1 MPPSRHRRLPADRR
15 GRRRTPPV
23 AASGGFNNRWLLV
36 AFAAIAVV
44 FVIALL
50 VPVFLPLIG
59 GGGRAGT
66 GSADAYIPGI
76 GRQVEVAG
84 DVAHFPDTLDIT
96 AVVPEGYHTVDPDDP
111 NVAIP
116 PTSGRHWDRWA
127 SCGFYTEPVPDE
139 RIVHN
144 MEHGNIIVSYNLT
157 DPAAIDALKAA
168 YEAIDLT
175 TAWGV
180 ARPYDGIAEGA
191 VALTTWGV
199 VDGPMVGVD
208 AARIERFFD
217 AYAGKLGPE
226 FPNGAPCTQGGVMNP
241 AG

>member
-1 MPPSRHRRLPADRR
+1 MKVRLTPAALLAAAIILMTLPAC
-15 GRRRTPPV
+15 GG
-23 AASGGFNNRWLLV
+23 AAPESLPSPSP
-36 AFAAIAVV
+36 AAMTTAV
-44 FVIALL
+44 
-50 VPVFLPLIG
+50 
-59 GGGRAGT
+59 
-66 GSADAYIPGI
+66 AYIPGI

-84 DVAHFPDTLDIT
+84 DAAHFPNNLDIT
-96 AVVPEGYHTVDPDDP
+96 AVAPKGYLTVDPDDP
-111 NVAIP
+111 SVAIP

-157 DPAAIDALKAA
+157 DQAEIDALKAA

-175 TAWGV
+175 AAWGV

-208 AARIERFFD
+208 AARIKRFFD
-217 AYAGKLGPE
+217 AYADKLGPE
-226 FPNGAPCTQGGVMNP
+226 FPNGAPCTQGGVP
-241 AG
+241 

>member
-1 MPPSRHRRLPADRR
+1 MKLRLTPAALPA
-15 GRRRTPPV
+15 
-23 AASGGFNNRWLLV
+23 
-36 AFAAIAVV
+36 AAIILMTLPACEGGVPEALPSPSATPSAV
-44 FVIALL
+44 
-50 VPVFLPLIG
+50 
-59 GGGRAGT
+59 
-66 GSADAYIPGI
+66 SAAYIDGI
-76 GRQVEVAG
+76 GRQVEIA
-84 DVAHFPDTLDIT
+84 DDAAHFPDNLDIT
-96 AVVPEGYHTVDPDDP
+96 AVVPEGYMTVDPDDP

-157 DPAAIDALKAA
+157 DPAEIDALKAA
-168 YEAIDLT
+168 YESIDLT
-175 TAWGV
+175 AAWGV

-226 FPNGAPCTQGGVMNP
+226 FPNGAPCTQGGVP
-241 AG
+241 

>member
-1 MPPSRHRRLPADRR
+1 MKVRLTPVALLAAAVILMTLPACE
-15 GRRRTPPV
+15 GV
-23 AASGGFNNRWLLV
+23 ALE
-36 AFAAIAVV
+36 
-44 FVIALL
+44 ALL
-50 VPVFLPLIG
+50 SPSTTP
-59 GGGRAGT
+59 
-66 GSADAYIPGI
+66 SAVSIAYIDGI
-76 GRQVEVAG
+76 GRLVEIAG

-96 AVVPEGYHTVDPDDP
+96 AVVPEGYMTVDPDDP

-157 DPAAIDALKAA
+157 NQAEIDALKAA
-168 YEAIDLT
+168 YEDIDLT
-175 TAWGV
+175 AAWGV

-208 AARIERFFD
+208 AGRIERFFD

-226 FPNGAPCTQGGVMNP
+226 FPNGAPCTQGGVP
-241 AG
+241 

>member
-1 MPPSRHRRLPADRR
+1 M
-15 GRRRTPPV
+15 TT
-23 AASGGFNNRWLLV
+23 AAS
-36 AFAAIAVV
+36 
-44 FVIALL
+44 
-50 VPVFLPLIG
+50 
-59 GGGRAGT
+59 T
-66 GSADAYIPGI
+66 YIPGI

-84 DVAHFPDTLDIT
+84 DVAHFPDNLDIT
-96 AVVPEGYHTVDPDDP
+96 AVVPEGYLTVDPDDP
-111 NVAIP
+111 SVAIP

-157 DPAAIDALKAA
+157 DQAEIDALKAA
-168 YEAIDLT
+168 YESIDLT
-175 TAWGV
+175 AAWGV

-208 AARIERFFD
+208 AARIGRFFD

-226 FPNGAPCTQGGVMNP
+226 FPNGAPCTQGGVP
-241 AG
+241 

>member
-1 MPPSRHRRLPADRR
+1 MASGRGVIASLGGNNRVAMKLRLRPAALLAATVILMTLPAC
-15 GRRRTPPV
+15 
-23 AASGGFNNRWLLV
+23 
-36 AFAAIAVV
+36 
-44 FVIALL
+44 
-50 VPVFLPLIG
+50 G
-59 GGGRAGT
+59 GGAPEAPPLPSPSPAAMT
-66 GSADAYIPGI
+66 TAVAYIPGI
-76 GRQVEVAG
+76 GRQIEVAG
-84 DVAHFPDTLDIT
+84 DVGHFPDNLDIT

-157 DPAAIDALKAA
+157 DQAEIDALKAA

-175 TAWGV
+175 ADWGV

-226 FPNGAPCTQGGVMNP
+226 FPNGAPCTQGGVP
-241 AG
+241 

>member
-1 MPPSRHRRLPADRR
+1 MRLRLTPAALLAAAVILMTLPACE
-15 GRRRTPPV
+15 GV
-23 AASGGFNNRWLLV
+23 ALE
-36 AFAAIAVV
+36 
-44 FVIALL
+44 ALL
-50 VPVFLPLIG
+50 SP
-59 GGGRAGT
+59 
-66 GSADAYIPGI
+66 SATPSAVSVAYIDGI

-84 DVAHFPDTLDIT
+84 DVGHFPDTLDIT

-111 NVAIP
+111 SVAIP

-157 DPAAIDALKAA
+157 DPAEIDALKAA

-175 TAWGV
+175 AAWGV

-199 VDGPMVGVD
+199 VDGPMAGVD

-226 FPNGAPCTQGGVMNP
+226 FPNGAPCTQGGVP
-241 AG
+241 

>member
-1 MPPSRHRRLPADRR
+1 MKLRLKPAALL
-15 GRRRTPPV
+15 V
-23 AASGGFNNRWLLV
+23 AAIILLALV

-50 VPVFLPLIG
+50 APVFLPLIG
-59 GGGRAGT
+59 GGGGRADT
-66 GSADAYIPGI
+66 GSADEYDEYIDGI
-76 GRQVEVAG
+76 GRQVAIAG
-84 DVAHFPDTLDIT
+84 DAAHFPDTLDIT
-96 AVVPEGYHTVDPDDP
+96 AVVPGGYITVDPDDSS
-111 NVAIP
+111 VAIP

-157 DPAAIDALKAA
+157 DQAEIDDLKAA
-168 YEAIDLT
+168 YDAIDLT
-175 TAWGV
+175 AAWGV

>member
-1 MPPSRHRRLPADRR
+1 MKLRLTPA
-15 GRRRTPPV
+15 G
-23 AASGGFNNRWLLV
+23 LLT
-36 AFAAIAVV
+36 AAIILMTLTACEGVALE
-44 FVIALL
+44 ALL
-50 VPVFLPLIG
+50 SP
-59 GGGRAGT
+59 
-66 GSADAYIPGI
+66 SATPSAVSIAYIDGI
-76 GRQVEVAG
+76 GRRVEIAG
-84 DVAHFPDTLDIT
+84 DAAHFPDTLDIT
-96 AVVPEGYHTVDPDDP
+96 AVVPEGYITVDPDDSS
-111 NVAIP
+111 VAIP

-157 DPAAIDALKAA
+157 DQAEIDALKAA

-226 FPNGAPCTQGGVMNP
+226 FPNGAPCTQGGVP
-241 AG
+241 

>member
-23 AASGGFNNRWLLV
+23 ATGGGFNSKWLLA
-36 AFAAIAVV
+36 AFAIIAVV

-59 GGGRAGT
+59 GGGRADT

-76 GRQVEVAG
+76 GRQIEIAG
-84 DVAHFPDTLDIT
+84 NVDHFRDDVNIG
-96 AVVPEGYHTVDPDDP
+96 AVVPDGYRTVDDDG
-111 NVAIP
+111 VAIP

-157 DPAAIDALKAA
+157 EQADIDALRAA
-168 YEAIDLT
+168 YDGIDLT
-175 TAWGV
+175 RQWGV
-180 ARPYDGIAEGA
+180 ARPYDGIAEGT

-199 VDGPMVGVD
+199 VDGPIDGID
-208 AARIERFFD
+208 PARIALFFES
-217 AYAGKLGPE
+217 YAGKLGPE

>member
-1 MPPSRHRRLPADRR
+1 MASGRGVIASLGGNNRVAMKLRLTPAALLAARIILMTLPACGGGALESPPSPAA
-15 GRRRTPPV
+15 TPSP
-23 AASGGFNNRWLLV
+23 AAMTT
-36 AFAAIAVV
+36 AV
-44 FVIALL
+44 
-50 VPVFLPLIG
+50 
-59 GGGRAGT
+59 
-66 GSADAYIPGI
+66 AYIPGI
-76 GRQVEVAG
+76 GRQVEVAS
-84 DVAHFPDTLDIT
+84 DPAHFPDTLDIT
-96 AVVPEGYHTVDPDDP
+96 AVVPEGHLTVDPDDP
-111 NVAIP
+111 SAAIP

-157 DPAAIDALKAA
+157 DPAEIDALKAA
-168 YEAIDLT
+168 YQVIDLT
-175 TAWGV
+175 AAWGV

-208 AARIERFFD
+208 AERMERFFD

-226 FPNGAPCTQGGVMNP
+226 FPNGAPCTQGGVP
-241 AG
+241 

>member
-1 MPPSRHRRLPADRR
+1 MKVRLPPA
-15 GRRRTPPV
+15 V
-23 AASGGFNNRWLLV
+23 FLA
-36 AFAAIAVV
+36 AAIILMTLPACEGVALEVLLSPSATPSAVS
-44 FVIALL
+44 IAH
-50 VPVFLPLIG
+50 I
-59 GGGRAGT
+59 
-66 GSADAYIPGI
+66 DGI
-76 GRQVEVAG
+76 GRQIEVAG

-111 NVAIP
+111 SVAIP
-116 PTSGRHWDRWA
+116 PTSGRHWNRWA

-157 DPAAIDALKAA
+157 DQAEIDDLKAA
-168 YEAIDLT
+168 YESIDLT
-175 TAWGV
+175 AAWGV
-180 ARPYDGIAEGA
+180 ARPYEGIAEGA

-226 FPNGAPCTQGGVMNP
+226 FPNGAPCTQGGVP
-241 AG
+241 

>member
-1 MPPSRHRRLPADRR
+1 MKLRLTPAALLAAAVILMTLPAC
-15 GRRRTPPV
+15 
-23 AASGGFNNRWLLV
+23 
-36 AFAAIAVV
+36 
-44 FVIALL
+44 
-50 VPVFLPLIG
+50 G
-59 GGGRAGT
+59 GGAPEAPPLPSPSPAAT
-66 GSADAYIPGI
+66 PSPAAMTTAVAYIPGI
-76 GRQVEVAG
+76 GRQVEIAG
-84 DVAHFPDTLDIT
+84 DAAHFPDNLDIT
-96 AVVPEGYHTVDPDDP
+96 AVAPEGYLTVDPDDP
-111 NVAIP
+111 SVAIP

-157 DPAAIDALKAA
+157 DPAEIDALKAA
-168 YEAIDLT
+168 YESIDLT
-175 TAWGV
+175 AAWGV

-226 FPNGAPCTQGGVMNP
+226 FPNGAPCTQGGVP
-241 AG
+241 

>member
-1 MPPSRHRRLPADRR
+1 MKLRLTPAALPA
-15 GRRRTPPV
+15 
-23 AASGGFNNRWLLV
+23 
-36 AFAAIAVV
+36 AAIILMTLTACEGVALE
-44 FVIALL
+44 ALL
-50 VPVFLPLIG
+50 SP
-59 GGGRAGT
+59 
-66 GSADAYIPGI
+66 SATPSAVSIAYIPGI

-84 DVAHFPDTLDIT
+84 DAAHFPDNLDIT
-96 AVVPEGYHTVDPDDP
+96 AVAPEGYLTVDPDDP
-111 NVAIP
+111 SVAIP
-116 PTSGRHWDRWA
+116 PTSGRHWARWA

-157 DPAAIDALKAA
+157 DPAEIDALKAA
-168 YEAIDLT
+168 YESIDLT
-175 TAWGV
+175 AAWGV

-208 AARIERFFD
+208 KDRIERFFD

-226 FPNGAPCTQGGVMNP
+226 FPNGAPCTQGGVP
-241 AG
+241 

>member
-1 MPPSRHRRLPADRR
+1 MKLRLTPAALLAATVILMTLPAC
-15 GRRRTPPV
+15 
-23 AASGGFNNRWLLV
+23 
-36 AFAAIAVV
+36 
-44 FVIALL
+44 
-50 VPVFLPLIG
+50 G
-59 GGGRAGT
+59 GGAPEAPPLPSPSPAAMT
-66 GSADAYIPGI
+66 TAVAYIPGI

-84 DVAHFPDTLDIT
+84 DAAHFPDTLDIT
-96 AVVPEGYHTVDPDDP
+96 AVVPDGYHTVDPDDP

-157 DPAAIDALKAA
+157 DQAEIDALKAA

-175 TAWGV
+175 AAWGV

-199 VDGPMVGVD
+199 VDGPMAGVD
-208 AARIERFFD
+208 ADRIGRFFD

-226 FPNGAPCTQGGVMNP
+226 FPNGAPCTQGGVP
-241 AG
+241 

>member
-1 MPPSRHRRLPADRR
+1 MKLRLTPAALLAAAVILMTLPACE
-15 GRRRTPPV
+15 GV
-23 AASGGFNNRWLLV
+23 ALE
-36 AFAAIAVV
+36 
-44 FVIALL
+44 ALL
-50 VPVFLPLIG
+50 SP
-59 GGGRAGT
+59 
-66 GSADAYIPGI
+66 SATPSAVSAAYIDGI
-76 GRQVEVAG
+76 GRQVEIA
-84 DVAHFPDTLDIT
+84 DDAAHFPDNLDIT
-96 AVVPEGYHTVDPDDP
+96 AVVPEGYLTVDPDDP

-157 DPAAIDALKAA
+157 DPAEIDALKAA

-175 TAWGV
+175 AAWGV

-191 VALTTWGV
+191 VALTTWSV

-208 AARIERFFD
+208 KDRIEQFFD
-217 AYAGKLGPE
+217 AYAGRMGPE
-226 FPNGAPCTQGGVMNP
+226 FPNGAPCTQGGVP
-241 AG
+241 

>member
-1 MPPSRHRRLPADRR
+1 MKVRLTPAALPAAAIILMLLPACEGVALEALLPPSA
-15 GRRRTPPV
+15 TP
-23 AASGGFNNRWLLV
+23 S
-36 AFAAIAVV
+36 AVSV
-44 FVIALL
+44 
-50 VPVFLPLIG
+50 
-59 GGGRAGT
+59 
-66 GSADAYIPGI
+66 AYIDGI

-84 DVAHFPDTLDIT
+84 DATHFPDTLDIT
-96 AVVPEGYHTVDPDDP
+96 AVVPEGYLTVDPDDRS
-111 NVAIP
+111 VAIP

-157 DPAAIDALKAA
+157 DPAEIDALKAA
-168 YEAIDLT
+168 YESIDLT
-175 TAWGV
+175 AAWGV

-208 AARIERFFD
+208 ADRIGRFFD